1 MKHKWFWFLK
11 MHIYN
16 VIFWNRT
23 QQIQTIHRLCMQKI
37 LWKKISQDIT
47 SLYVV
52 DCVVELSF
60 GLWLMYIDN
69 QTIIF
74 CKFWIII
81 IGRLNMKLQIKISL
95 VIWPHCLIR
104 SFLCIFTWTRCNGL
118 NRTCY
123 LWFMDWT
130 TILGISWIAQFDD
143 FGCSFWHFSSK
154 CFESSRSIT

>member
-23 QQIQTIHRLCMQKI
+23 QQIQTIHRLFMYEM
-37 LWKKISQDIT
+37 LLLAMWKKINQDIT

-52 DCVVELSF
+52 ECVLELSF
-60 GLWLMYIDN
+60 GLWLMYIDIQN
-69 QTIIF
+69 ISF

-81 IGRLNMKLQIKISL
+81 IGRMNMKLQIKISL
-95 VIWPHCLIR
+95 VIWPHCLIV

-123 LWFMDWT
+123 LWFMDRT
-130 TILGISWIAQFDD
+130 TILGNFVNCPIWW
-143 FGCSFWHFSSK
+143 FWMFFLTFFFQMFWVK
-154 CFESSRSIT
+154 